1 MNGQMSDKGLGR
13 GSLVIEVAISLKGRS
28 KLKYIM
34 PRARQYEGK
43 GGTRRYQC
51 TNDALVP
58 SRYTIMA
65 STMSSAKPMKKLRQK
80 RRTYAVAGEE
90 NMKERTYAHGVM
102 ATPYESSSR
111 KKGGRSSAET

>member
-1 MNGQMSDKGLGR
+1 MVYTRACTHRDKMNGQMSDKGLGR
-13 GSLVIEVAISLKGRS
+13 GSLVTEAAISLKGRS

-58 SRYTIMA
+58 SRYTTMA

-80 RRTYAVAGEE
+80 RRT
-90 NMKERTYAHGVM
+90 
-102 ATPYESSSR
+102 
-111 KKGGRSSAET
+111 